1 MNDNL
6 PTLRQNSTGPD
17 VIRLQQ
23 DLQEL
28 GYYSGAIDGNF
39 GPITKQAVI
48 DFQQARG
55 LIADGIVGPITWS
68 QIKRILTAPFF
79 RVDGWKRMSES
90 EENDEIKSLINS
102 RMGVAALNQ
111 VVLEGFVGFDCT
123 RSYYTHEEFGPFL
136 SLMRIKCSTPKGAS
150 TAIGFDEIRVVFN
163 RFEDNI
169 EFFDIE
175 RVSEETGRPIIQLP
189 ED

>member
-28 GYYSGAIDGNF
+28 GYYSGAIDGKF
-39 GPITKQAVI
+39 GSETKQAVI
-48 DFQQARG
+48 DFQKARG
-55 LIADGIVGPITWS
+55 LTADGIVGSITWS
-68 QIKRILTAPFF
+68 EINRILTAPFT
-79 RVDGWKRMSES
+79 VDGWKRMSES
-90 EENDEIKSLINS
+90 EENAEIKSLINS
-102 RMGVAALNQ
+102 RMGIAALNQ
-111 VVLEGFVGFDCT
+111 VALEGFVGFDCI
-123 RSYYTHEEFGPFL
+123 RSYYTNEKFAPFL
-136 SLMRIKCSTPKGAS
+136 SLMRIKCSTPRGAS

-169 EFFDIE
+169 EGFNIE
-175 RVSEETGRPIIQLP
+175 RVSEETGSPIIQLP
-189 ED
+189 D

>member
-28 GYYSGAIDGNF
+28 GYYSGAIDSQF
-39 GPITKQAVI
+39 GSLTKQAVI
-48 DFQQARG
+48 DFQIAKG
-55 LIADGIVGPITWS
+55 LTTDGIVGPITWS
-68 QIKRILTAPFF
+68 VINRILAAPFIF

-90 EENDEIKSLINS
+90 EENNEIKSLINS

-111 VVLEGFVGFDCT
+111 VALEGFVGFDCI
-123 RSYYTHEEFGPFL
+123 RSYYTNEQFGPFAT
-136 SLMRIKCSTPKGAS
+136 LMRIKCSTPRGAS
-150 TAIGFDEIRVVFN
+150 TAIGFDEIRVVFS

-175 RVSEETGRPIIQLP
+175 RVSEETGSPIIQLP
-189 ED
+189 D